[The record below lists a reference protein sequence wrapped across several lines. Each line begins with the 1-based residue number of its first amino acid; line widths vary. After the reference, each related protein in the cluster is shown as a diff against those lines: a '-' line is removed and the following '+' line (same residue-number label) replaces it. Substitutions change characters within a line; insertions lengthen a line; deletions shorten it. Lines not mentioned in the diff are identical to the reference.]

1 MPRNLGN
8 LSTTGRPYQAGQV
21 CSHLL
26 LLLRS
31 RRPLWHGLRSCRSQ
45 GASQRDVE
53 QRRSI
58 SLRRPQELR
67 GSHRVPKPDTGGPG
81 YLGARNSGSEY
92 QATIAYHIRGQR
104 R

>member
-1 MPRNLGN
+1 MSRDLGD
-8 LSTTGRPYQAGQV
+8 LSTRGRPYQAGQV
-21 CSHLL
+21 CPHLL
-26 LLLRS
+26 LLLWG
-31 RRPLWHGLRSCRSQ
+31 RRPLRHGLRSCRSQ

-58 SLRRPQELR
+58 SVRRSHELRR
-67 GSHRVPKPDTGGPG
+67 SHRVPKPHAGSPG
-81 YLGARNSGSEY
+81 NLSPRHSGSEY